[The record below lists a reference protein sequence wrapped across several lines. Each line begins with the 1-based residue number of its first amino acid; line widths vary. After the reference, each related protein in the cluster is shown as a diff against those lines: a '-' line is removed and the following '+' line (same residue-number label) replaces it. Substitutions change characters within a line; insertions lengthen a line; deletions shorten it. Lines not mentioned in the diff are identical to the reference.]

1 MNRTTLQQLSDE
13 RISDARPLLAA
24 NQWAGAY
31 YLAGYALECALK
43 SCVLAYI
50 DRTGIIFEDKK
61 YDQNCWTHDIE
72 DLVRQPG
79 LTIERDKAAGTNIT
93 LGQHWMI
100 AKDWSE
106 ASRYRMS
113 TQLQAEKLIHALT
126 DNADGVLPWVKNY
139 W

>member
-1 MNRTTLQQLSDE
+1 MNRATLQQLSDE
-13 RISDARPLLAA
+13 RISDARALLAA
-24 NQWAGAY
+24 NQWPGAY

-50 DRTGIIFEDKK
+50 DRTGIIFKDKK
-61 YDQNCWTHDIE
+61 YTQNCWTHDIE
-72 DLVRQPG
+72 ELVRVAG

-106 ASRYRMS
+106 ASRYRMF
-113 TQLQAEKLIHALT
+113 TQPQAEKLFHALT
-126 DNADGVLPWVKNY
+126 DNTDGVLPWVKNY